1 MLREMMPMSPTVD
14 AVLAEALKL
23 SPREREELVEA
34 LADSVLPAPAL
45 HPDWHAEIARRVAE
59 MDAGRLRFIA
69 EAEAL
74 AALAARIESRRPR
87 A

>member
-1 MLREMMPMSPTVD
+1 MSPTVD

-45 HPDWHAEIARRVAE
+45 HPDWHAEIARRVTE

-87 A
+87 P

>member
-1 MLREMMPMSPTVD
+1 MLREMMSMSPTVD

-34 LADSVLPAPAL
+34 LADSVLPAPL

-87 A
+87 P